1 MLFKKAD
8 FQFKIFRANGD
19 TESAMETEI
28 VQDINSTYIC
38 NGNWLNE
45 KDESGNKKNSIHFD
59 VNHINT
65 IFYIDLAD
73 LKTKLTN
80 RIRAII

>member
-1 MLFKKAD
+1 VVCNLTHSNLGGYWEARFAKWLGK
-8 FQFKIFRANGD
+8 
-19 TESAMETEI
+19 EI
-28 VQDINSTYIC
+28 IYIC
-38 NGNWLNE
+38 NDNWLNE

-65 IFYIDLAD
+65 IFYTNLAD